1 MWFMAEI
8 EIPRRLSSPTVSVAD
23 SIPDTLENLA
33 AKAQNLAE
41 RKQKARRRFK
51 SAVYSILMLQF
62 MKSSIPIRIERAKR
76 DPYGIRPIR
85 VFIDNAAFRLVPLF
99 ILLFLPLILTFQ
111 SIWPLGEETQ
121 WYSRAECP
129 FSEKYSSYRSRT

>member
-8 EIPRRLSSPTVSVAD
+8 EFPRRLSSPTISAAE
-23 SIPDTLENLA
+23 SIPESLENLA

-62 MKSSIPIRIERAKR
+62 MKSSIPIRIERARR

-85 VFIDNAAFRLVPLF
+85 VFVDNAAFRLVI
-99 ILLFLPLILTFQ
+99 ILLFLPLILTF
-111 SIWPLGEETQ
+111 
-121 WYSRAECP
+121 
-129 FSEKYSSYRSRT
+129 